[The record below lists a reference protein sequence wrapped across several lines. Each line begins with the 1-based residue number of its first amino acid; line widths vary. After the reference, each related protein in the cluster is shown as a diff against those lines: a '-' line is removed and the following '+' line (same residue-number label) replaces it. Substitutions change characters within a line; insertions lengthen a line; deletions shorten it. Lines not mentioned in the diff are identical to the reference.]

1 MMRKIIFVAIVGV
14 ALLLGGCKRE
24 LITTQYSI
32 GCQGYQYGSVH
43 STPEEWDNL
52 QSYFSTHVDY
62 NKLVT
67 FESTS
72 LAENDAKAR
81 AYFDEQIQKIEVDS
95 VCSLLHDQDYFD
107 YGIATH
113 TAHGDYQM
121 IKAMRFNS
129 SGAHLLNVK

>member
-1 MMRKIIFVAIVGV
+1 MRKIIFVAIVGV

-32 GCQGYQYGSVH
+32 GCQGYQY
-43 STPEEWDNL
+43 
-52 QSYFSTHVDY
+52 
-62 NKLVT
+62 
-67 FESTS
+67 
-72 LAENDAKAR
+72 AKAR